1 MDNIVQGNEGQII
14 QGYDG
19 IVNNNGTPSE
29 RALPAWANLAAGAL
43 QPLGADALSQ
53 NPSFS
58 NTPMQGKYDPD
69 TGQLWDVAPQGWN
82 GIVSGITSDNGFFG
96 GLRDFASTPGVRMLL
111 ATAMGAG
118 ATGAFGGPATGDMSF
133 AGGGEVGSG
142 YTASAPG
149 SQFWNGATANSGM
162 FSVDGAD
169 TLDSSLIGPN
179 AGAASG
185 SGSLFA
191 PPTGPTPGGF
201 DPGGELFTPPTG
213 MDRSLLDLTATAGNA
228 NLTSPSALQQLGFNP
243 NFPAA
248 GGSAGDFSMDEL
260 LKKMRANPFNTA
272 MGAFSVG
279 SGIYGMMQSRRMQAL
294 AEQAMSKQDPFGSQ
308 RGGYQ
313 QQLAQLMADPNSVT
327 SMPGYQFGLDQGRLA
342 IQRRGAASG
351 SGGNEDIALA
361 RFTPEYAQNFYG
373 AQQQRLAQLA
383 GAGIAPGS
391 GGTLLAGANSS
402 NDILSR
408 SLASIAYGGRQL
420 GT

>member
-1 MDNIVQGNEGQII
+1 MAGEIIQGNEGQVINPGMNTG
-14 QGYDG
+14 GYDSA
-19 IVNNNGTPSE
+19 NF
-29 RALPAWANLAAGAL
+29 PAWTNLAQMSLKPNASIGSD
-43 QPLGADALSQ
+43 GGGSLSGPQ
-53 NPSFS
+53 FS
-58 NTPMQGKYDPD
+58 NTPRQGFLDPA
-69 TGQLWDVAPQGWN
+69 TGQLWDSNP
-82 GIVSGITSDNGFFG
+82 SGPDPETWRNTGVTSDNGFLG
-96 GLRDFASTPGVRMLL
+96 GLADFAKTPGVAMLL
-111 ATAMGAG
+111 ATALGAG
-118 ATGAFGGPATGDMSF
+118 GAGQFGDLSGFGGG
-133 AGGGEVGSG
+133 AGGGS
-142 YTASAPG
+142 ASM
-149 SQFWNGATANSGM
+149 WN
-162 FSVDGAD
+162 AD

-179 AGAASG
+179 AGAAAG
-185 SGSLFA
+185 SSSVFA
-191 PPTGPTPGGF
+191 PGMGGPTGGDPGSF
-201 DPGGELFTPPTG
+201 DPGGELFTPPQG
-213 MDRSLLDLTATAGNA
+213 MDRSLLDLNATASNA

-243 NFPAA
+243 NFPSVS
-248 GGSAGDFSMDEL
+248 GSAGDFSLDEM

-313 QQLAQLMADPNSVT
+313 AQLAALMGDPSSVT

-342 IQRRGAASG
+342 IQRRAAASG
-351 SGGNEDIALA
+351 GGGNEDIALA